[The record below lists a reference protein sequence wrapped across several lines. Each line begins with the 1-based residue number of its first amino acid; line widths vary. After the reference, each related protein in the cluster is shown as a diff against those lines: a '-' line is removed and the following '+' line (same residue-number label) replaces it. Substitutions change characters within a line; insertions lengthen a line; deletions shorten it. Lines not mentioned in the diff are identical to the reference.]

1 VPVVQGL
8 RGVAV
13 VNCESCHGAFNAHRV
28 IIYLLA
34 FSSEEVQ
41 ETLMKDFRDLH
52 LWECPHPLTLAMSGA
67 T

>member
-1 VPVVQGL
+1 MVQGL

-13 VNCESCHGAFNAHRV
+13 VNFESRHDAFNTHRV
-28 IIYLLA
+28 IIYPLA

-41 ETLMKDFRDLH
+41 ETLMKDFRDSH
-52 LWECPHPLTLAMSGA
+52 LWERAHPLALAMYAA